1 MTAPKLWSAVV
12 AQDRAVALLDAAA
25 RQPVHA
31 YLFLGP
37 RGSTKTEAA
46 RAFSAAL
53 LCPNGGCGECRDCR
67 LALAGEHPDVQ
78 LTTREGA
85 AISAAQAEDIVSRAA
100 LAPVEGRRK
109 VLVLDE
115 FHLLR
120 PEAAAR
126 LLKTI
131 EEPSAS
137 TIFIVLADDLP
148 PELVTIASRCVRV
161 EFGAIPVDVVERVLV
176 EAGVDAEQAAVAARS
191 SAGDLDRAR
200 DLAHDP
206 DVAARRAAFAGVPE
220 RLDGTGAAVAQLVDD
235 LLGRIDSAAASIKIR
250 HAAEIAEMQK
260 RLERAGVRGGAR
272 RELDER
278 HKRELR
284 RLTTDELRAGLA
296 ELAGSYRQALVVDA
310 GTNSPNSGVRAHE
323 TTARIEAVAAVHE
336 VLESLERNPNIGLLL
351 QSLLLR
357 LPAA

>member
-1 MTAPKLWSAVV
+1 MTAPVLWSAVV

-25 RQPVHA
+25 REPVHA

-37 RGSTKTEAA
+37 RGSTKSEGA

-67 LALAGEHPDVQ
+67 LALSGEHPDVQ
-78 LTTREGA
+78 LISREGA
-85 AISAAQAEDIVSRAA
+85 AISAAQAEDIVRRAA

-137 TIFIVLADDLP
+137 TVFIVLADDLI

-176 EAGVDAEQAAVAARS
+176 DAGVDPEQAAVAAKS

-206 DVAARRAAFAGVPE
+206 DLAARRDAFASVAE
-220 RLDGTGAAVAQLVDD
+220 RLDGT
-235 LLGRIDSAAASIKIR
+235 
-250 HAAEIAEMQK
+250 
-260 RLERAGVRGGAR
+260 
-272 RELDER
+272 
-278 HKRELR
+278 
-284 RLTTDELRAGLA
+284 
-296 ELAGSYRQALVVDA
+296 
-310 GTNSPNSGVRAHE
+310 
-323 TTARIEAVAAVHE
+323 
-336 VLESLERNPNIGLLL
+336 
-351 QSLLLR
+351 
-357 LPAA
+357 

>member
-1 MTAPKLWSAVV
+1 MRSARRCCARTAGAENVATAVS
-12 AQDRAVALLDAAA
+12 R
-25 RQPVHA
+25 
-31 YLFLGP
+31 
-37 RGSTKTEAA
+37 S
-46 RAFSAAL
+46 
-53 LCPNGGCGECRDCR
+53 
-67 LALAGEHPDVQ
+67 AGEHPDVQ

-109 VLVLDE
+109 VLILDE

-131 EEPSAS
+131 EEPTAS
-137 TIFIVLADDLP
+137 TTFIVLADDLP

-235 LLGRIDSAAASIKIR
+235 LLGRIDSAAESIKSR

-278 HKRELR
+278 HKREIR
-284 RLTTDELRAGLA
+284 RLTTDELRAGLS
-296 ELAGSYRQALVVDA
+296 ELAGAYRQALVVDA
-310 GTNSPNSGVRAHE
+310 GHSPISGVRTHE
-323 TTARIEAVAAVHE
+323 TTAKIEAVAAVHE

-357 LPAA
+357 LPTA